1 MTQIRPNSKKDI
13 QNLSR
18 ISTLYSDNMT
28 RGPQLDVFSNS
39 LQEKWI
45 DPLTP
50 SFVKFLKSDFK
61 YVSYVFV
68 ASEPLTTLSY
78 RFYDT
83 TSLWYLILYVNGF
96 MHPEEIPA
104 GTLLK
109 IPYKDD
115 IEFLLTETRPSK
127 SGQTLTV

>member
-1 MTQIRPNSKKDI
+1 MTQVRPNSKKDI
-13 QNLSR
+13 QRLSQ
-18 ISTLYSDNMT
+18 ISTLYSNNLA

-39 LQEKWI
+39 LQEQWI

-50 SFVKFLKSDFK
+50 SFIKFLKSNFK
-61 YVSYVFV
+61 YVSYTFV

-83 TSLWYLILYVNGF
+83 TSLWYLLLYVNGF

-104 GTLLK
+104 GAILK

-115 IEFLLTETRPSK
+115 IDFLLTETRQTR
-127 SGQTLTV
+127 SGQTQIV